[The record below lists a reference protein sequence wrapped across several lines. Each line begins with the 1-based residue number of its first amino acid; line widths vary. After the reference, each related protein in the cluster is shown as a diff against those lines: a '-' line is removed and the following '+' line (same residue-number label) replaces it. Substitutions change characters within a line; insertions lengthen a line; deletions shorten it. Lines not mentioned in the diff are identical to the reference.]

1 MVNVFITGR
10 FLNGKRYLPVLYP
23 HLGEL
28 VNKKRLFADLGN
40 RAFNAPAFNLVKNI
54 KDADFILL
62 PHEYFDVIKT
72 DMKYLDEHLFLARE
86 HNKKLL
92 IFDLSDFTDK
102 EINISEA
109 IIFRIAE
116 YKHRKKDN
124 VIVMPT
130 FIEDLSQYARIE
142 YSKKKV
148 IPIVG
153 FCGFAEFK
161 NNWQNLKFLIKI
173 FFINIKKIITFNKNI
188 ESHKHGIYFRKKV
201 IRVLKK
207 CDKMEKRFIVRKSY
221 SSHESTIELPV
232 KEARKQYIENI
243 IDSDFS
249 LAVRGNANIS
259 CRFYEILSLGRVPL
273 FVDTD
278 CVLPLEDMIDYKKF
292 VLFVDYK
299 NMTDI
304 CAIVNRFYS
313 EIDNDEFVRMQ
324 KTARDVYE
332 KYLNTKSFLKYI
344 LSKLLEKNNEYK
356 K

>member
-72 DMKYLDEHLFLARE
+72 EMKYLDEHLFLARE

-161 NNWQNLKFLIKI
+161 NNWQKLKLLIKI
-173 FFINIKKIITFNKNI
+173 LNLTSTEFILEKKLSEFLKN
-188 ESHKHGIYFRKKV
+188 V
-201 IRVLKK
+201 IRWKK
-207 CDKMEKRFIVRKSY
+207 D
-221 SSHESTIELPV
+221 L
-232 KEARKQYIENI
+232 
-243 IDSDFS
+243 
-249 LAVRGNANIS
+249 
-259 CRFYEILSLGRVPL
+259 
-273 FVDTD
+273 
-278 CVLPLEDMIDYKKF
+278 
-292 VLFVDYK
+292 
-299 NMTDI
+299 
-304 CAIVNRFYS
+304 
-313 EIDNDEFVRMQ
+313 
-324 KTARDVYE
+324 
-332 KYLNTKSFLKYI
+332 
-344 LSKLLEKNNEYK
+344 LLENLTPHTNLL
-356 K
+356 